1 MAWELSS
8 WLVLTRSFQV
18 MGALAAGGLNGY
30 LVALIYSKHLGLT
43 NAMITLEL
51 MVCTVLLREYP
62 PLSPPVYPSL
72 SINITAPHITANWCS
87 NIDPWLLDRESLCV
101 YVCERDTERDC

>member
-51 MVCTVLLREYP
+51 MVCTVLSR
-62 PLSPPVYPSL
+62 PSM
-72 SINITAPHITANWCS
+72 
-87 NIDPWLLDRESLCV
+87 LLPIGVSTQTLGSRIECV
-101 YVCERDTERDC
+101 YVRDR